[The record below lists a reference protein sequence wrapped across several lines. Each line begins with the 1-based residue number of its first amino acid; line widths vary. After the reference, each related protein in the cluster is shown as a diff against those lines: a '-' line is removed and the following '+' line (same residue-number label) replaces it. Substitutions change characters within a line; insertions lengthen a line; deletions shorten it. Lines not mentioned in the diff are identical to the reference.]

1 VVIKRKKKCQQTLV
15 SSFTNARIAKK
26 YLNLKKEIVAFIVLT
41 EQFLAR
47 QFKRIIVVAKL
58 L

>member
-1 VVIKRKKKCQQTLV
+1 MVIKRKKKCQQTLV